1 MIDMATAKQRMN
13 EVVSRLD
20 EELTKVR
27 TGRANA
33 SLVDSIMV
41 ESYGSRMPLKQVA
54 SVTVPEATQIL
65 ITPWDKS
72 LLSTIES
79 AIRDAD
85 LGMSPVN
92 DGAGIRLNLPPLSTE
107 RREQLVKL
115 VRSVA
120 EEGRVAMRQ
129 VRHEAMETVKQDE
142 KAGNA
147 TEDDRFRTE
156 KQLNDLIAEM
166 NKQIDER
173 VTTKER
179 ELNTV

>member
-1 MIDMATAKQRMN
+1 MISMDTAKQRMN

-20 EELTKVR
+20 EELTKLR

-33 SLVDSIMV
+33 SLVDGIMV
-41 ESYGSRMPLKQVA
+41 ESYGSKMPLKQVA
-54 SVTVPEATQIL
+54 SITIPEATQIM

-72 LLSTIES
+72 LLGAIEG
-79 AIRDAD
+79 AIRTAD
-85 LGMSPVN
+85 LGMNPVN
-92 DGAGIRLNLPPLSTE
+92 DGAGIRLNLPPLSAE
-107 RREQLVKL
+107 RRGQMIKL
-115 VRSVA
+115 VHSVA
-120 EEGRVAMRQ
+120 EEARVAMRQ

-156 KQLNDLIAEM
+156 KQLNDMIADM
-166 NKQIDER
+166 NKKIDDR
-173 VTTKER
+173 VTTKEQ